1 MDIGN
6 WPSKEEEEVSACCN
20 GKADWETKLPK
31 FEIDIVV
38 IVGKKLCVFFF
49 LLFFSVLI
57 F

>member
-38 IVGKKLCVFFF
+38 IVGKKLFVFFF
-49 LLFFSVLI
+49 FYFFFLF
-57 F
+57 

>member
-38 IVGKKLCVFFF
+38 IVEKNYLCFFFTFFF
-49 LLFFSVLI
+49 LF
-57 F
+57 